1 MSDLLSEQIHH
12 LGDLLGETL
21 IEQEGRG
28 LFERVEEVRHLAKAH
43 RAGDAA
49 AGARLLARIESLPL
63 PEARGVVKAFAA
75 YFQLVNLAEEEER
88 VRILRRRA
96 RESQERGEP
105 MGETMA
111 AAVKR
116 LREEGLSAAEMQA
129 LVSRLLVMPV
139 FTAHPTEAKRRTVLT
154 KLSRIADALRFL
166 DFGTPT
172 PEEAATTFDLV
183 REEVVSLW
191 QTEETRSYRPGV
203 LDEVINGLYYFES
216 TLFDLAPVLVRRL
229 GRALQHEYPGH
240 AFTVGPFLRFGSW
253 IGGDRDGN
261 PYVTA
266 GVTEGTLREHQGL
279 ALRLYQRAMDRM
291 RGLLSTAESFGVSD
305 ALRASLDA
313 DFSLFPDEARRAA
326 DRYPRQVHR
335 QKLAL
340 VYRKLGATL
349 EASGRPWRPDYRPA
363 PGIYETPAAFVA
375 DLAVVQESLLAHR
388 GERLA
393 RGRLQTLREQAELFG
408 FHLAT
413 LDLRQHSDVHAR
425 ALGEMLGRY
434 GLGDDY
440 VDWPEERKAALLTR
454 ELGTTRP
461 LSPAEPDFS
470 EETNE
475 ALAAFRVAR
484 RAHDRLGPAAV
495 DAFIVS
501 MTRGPSDVLA
511 PLLLA
516 QDARCADRLDIVPL
530 FETVKD
536 LHEAPGVMERLFENP
551 AYARHLQ
558 RRRGEQPVMIGYSD
572 SNKDGGYVTANWE
585 LHRAQRALAEAC
597 RRHGV
602 SLLLFHGRGGSVG
615 RGGGPT
621 NRAILAQAP
630 ESVGGR
636 FKLTEQGEAI
646 TNRYSSRDLAERHL
660 EQLVH
665 AVLVTSGSRT
675 RPAPARVAE
684 WEGMMDALSPAAEQA
699 YRSLVHGS
707 PALLRYFRATT
718 PIDEIGFLNLGS
730 RPAWRR
736 AEGRLEDL
744 RAIPWVFAWTQCRVV
759 LPAWFGLG
767 KALAIWAA
775 EDRARWDHLAAA
787 YRDWPF
793 FRTLVDNAQLSLRKA
808 DMLIAGVYSALA
820 TPEES
825 DSVFPRLRAEFELTE
840 AAIRRLTG
848 QKELLDQEP
857 WLQRSI
863 RVRNPYIDPM
873 NYVQVALLK
882 RLRAAREGPEAEALR
897 EAVLLSV
904 NGIAAGLR
912 NTG

>member
-1 MSDLLSEQIHH
+1 VSDPLSEQIHQ

-49 AGARLLARIESLPL
+49 AGAHLLARIESLPL
-63 PEARGVVKAFAA
+63 PEARGIVKAFAA

-96 RESQERGEP
+96 REARERSEP
-105 MGETMA
+105 MGETIA
-111 AAVKR
+111 AAVRR
-116 LREEGLSAAEMQA
+116 LREEGVSADDLQA

-154 KLSRIADALRFL
+154 KLSRIADALRAL
-166 DFGTPT
+166 DFGSPT
-172 PEEAATTFDLV
+172 PEEAESALELV

-203 LDEVINGLYYFES
+203 TDEVINGLYYFES

-229 GRALQHEYPGH
+229 RRALAQEYPGFP
-240 AFTVGPFLRFGSW
+240 FTVGPFLRFGSW

-266 GVTEGTLREHQGL
+266 KVTESTLREHQAL

-305 ALRASLDA
+305 ALRASLHA
-313 DFSLFPDEARRAA
+313 DFALFPDEGRRAV
-326 DRYPRQVHR
+326 DRYPRQAYR

-349 EASGRPWRPDYRPA
+349 EAAGRPWRPDYRPL
-363 PGIYETPAAFVA
+363 PGVYPTQAAFVA

-393 RGRLQTLREQAELFG
+393 RGRIQTLREQAELFG

-413 LDLRQHSDVHAR
+413 LDLRQHADVNRR
-425 ALGEMLGRY
+425 ALAELFARY
-434 GLGDDY
+434 GLAADFAALSESDR
-440 VDWPEERKAALLTR
+440 EALLTR
-454 ELGTTRP
+454 ELATTRP
-461 LSPAEPDFS
+461 LSPAELDFS
-470 EETNE
+470 DETNE
-475 ALAAFRVAR
+475 AIAVFRVAR
-484 RAHDRLGPAAV
+484 RAHVRVGPAAA

-501 MTRGPSDVLA
+501 MTKGPSDVLG

-516 QDARCADRLDIVPL
+516 QDARCADRLDVVPL
-530 FETVKD
+530 FETVED
-536 LHEAPGVMERLFENP
+536 LHSAPAVMGRLFANP
-551 AYARHLQ
+551 AYARHLE
-558 RRRGEQPVMIGYSD
+558 RRSREQPIMIGYSD

-585 LHRAQRALAEAC
+585 LHRAQHALARVC
-597 RRHGV
+597 REHGV

-621 NRAILAQAP
+621 NRAILAQDP

-665 AVLVTSGSRT
+665 AVLVTSAGRA
-675 RPAPARVAE
+675 RPAASRVSE
-684 WEGMMDALSPAAEQA
+684 WEGMMDALSPAAESA

-707 PALLRYFRATT
+707 PSLLRYFRTTT

-730 RPAWRR
+730 RPAWRS
-736 AEGRLEDL
+736 ASGRLDDL

-767 KALAIWAA
+767 TALVTWAA
-775 EDRARWDHLAAA
+775 EDPSRWERLAAA
-787 YRDWPF
+787 YREWTF

-808 DMLIAGVYSALA
+808 DMLIAEVYSALA
-820 TPEES
+820 APEDRS
-825 DSVFPRLRAEFELTE
+825 LVFPRLRAEFELTE
-840 AAIRRLTG
+840 SAIRRLTE
-848 QKELLDQEP
+848 QKELLDQEA

-882 RLRAAREGPEAEALR
+882 RLRAAPEGPEAEALR

>member
-1 MSDLLSEQIHH
+1 VSDPLSEQIHQ
-12 LGDLLGETL
+12 LGDLLGDTL

-49 AGARLLARIESLPL
+49 AGAHLLARIEALPL

-96 RESQERGEP
+96 HEARERGEP
-105 MGETMA
+105 MGETIA
-111 AAVKR
+111 AAVRR
-116 LREEGLSAAEMQA
+116 LREEGVSADEMQA

-154 KLSRIADALRFL
+154 KLSRIADALRSL
-166 DFGTPT
+166 DFGSPT
-172 PEEAATTFDLV
+172 PEEAESALELV

-203 LDEVINGLYYFES
+203 IDEVINGLYYFES

-229 GRALQHEYPGH
+229 RRALAQEYPGPT
-240 AFTVGPFLRFGSW
+240 FTVAPFLRFGSW

-266 GVTEGTLREHQGL
+266 KVTESTLREHKGL
-279 ALRLYQRAMDRM
+279 ALRLYQRSMDGM

-305 ALRASLDA
+305 ALRASLEA
-313 DFSLFPDEARRAA
+313 DFALFPDEGRRAV
-326 DRYPRQVHR
+326 DRYPRQAYR

-349 EASGRPWRPDYRPA
+349 EAAGRPWRPDYRPLA
-363 PGIYETPAAFVA
+363 GAYASAAAFVA

-393 RGRLQTLREQAELFG
+393 RGRIQTLREQAELFG

-413 LDLRQHSDVHAR
+413 LDLRQHADVNRR
-425 ALGEMLGRY
+425 ALGELFARY
-434 GLGDDY
+434 GLAADY
-440 VDWPEERKAALLTR
+440 AGLAEPDREALLTR
-454 ELGTTRP
+454 ELATTRP
-461 LSPAEPDFS
+461 LSPAELDFS

-475 ALAAFRVAR
+475 AVAVFRVAR
-484 RAHDRLGPAAV
+484 RAHVRLGASAV

-501 MTRGPSDVLA
+501 MTKGPSDVLG

-516 QDARCADRLDIVPL
+516 QDARCADRLDVVPL
-530 FETVKD
+530 FETVED
-536 LHEAPGVMERLFENP
+536 LHAAPAVMARLFANP
-551 AYARHLQ
+551 AYARHLE
-558 RRRGEQPVMIGYSD
+558 RRGREQPIMIGYSD

-585 LHRAQRALAEAC
+585 LHRAQHALARVCGE
-597 RRHGV
+597 HGV

-665 AVLVTSGSRT
+665 AVLVTSAGRA
-675 RPAPARVAE
+675 RPAASRVSE
-684 WEGMMDALSPAAEQA
+684 WEGMMDALSPAAEAA

-707 PALLRYFRATT
+707 PSVLRYFRATT

-730 RPAWRR
+730 RPGWRHPG
-736 AEGRLEDL
+736 GRLEDL

-767 KALAIWAA
+767 TALVTWAA
-775 EDRARWDHLAAA
+775 EDPSRWERLAAA
-787 YRDWPF
+787 YREWTF

-808 DMLIAGVYSALA
+808 DMLIAEVYSALA
-820 TPEES
+820 AAEDRS
-825 DSVFPRLRAEFELTE
+825 AVFPRLRAEFELTE
-840 AAIRRLTG
+840 SAIRRLTG
-848 QKELLDQEP
+848 QKELLDHEA

-882 RLRAAREGPEAEALR
+882 RLRAAPDGPEADALR

>member
-1 MSDLLSEQIHH
+1 VSDLLSEQIHR

-21 IEQEGRG
+21 VEQEGRA
-28 LFERVEEVRHLAKAH
+28 LFDRVEEVRHLAKGH
-43 RAGDAA
+43 RAGDAT

-96 RESQERGEP
+96 QDAAARGEP
-105 MGETMA
+105 MGETIA
-111 AAVKR
+111 AAVRR
-116 LREEGLSAAEMQA
+116 LRQEGVPEAAMRE
-129 LVSRLLVMPV
+129 LVARLLVMPV

-166 DFGTPT
+166 DFGSPT
-172 PEEAATTFDLV
+172 PEESADTMALV

-191 QTEETRSYRPGV
+191 QTEETRTYRPGV
-203 LDEVINGLYYFES
+203 IDEVINGLYYFES
-216 TLFDLAPVLVRRL
+216 TLFDLAPVIRRRL
-229 GRALQHEYPGH
+229 RRALEHEYPDASFEVG
-240 AFTVGPFLRFGSW
+240 TVVRFGSW

-266 GVTEGTLREHQGL
+266 RVTEDTLREHQGL
-279 ALRLYQRAMDRM
+279 VLRLYQRALDRM
-291 RGLLSTAESFGVSD
+291 RGLLSTSEGLGTSA
-305 ALRASLDA
+305 ALRDSIEA
-313 DFSLFPDEARRAA
+313 DTAVLPDEARRAR
-326 DRYPRQVHR
+326 DRYPRQPYRV
-335 QKLAL
+335 KMAL

-349 EASGRPWRPDYRPA
+349 ESASRAWRVERRPA
-363 PGIYETPAAFVA
+363 PGAYESPAAFVA
-375 DLAVVQESLLAHR
+375 DLALVQESLLAFR

-393 RGRLQTLREQAELFG
+393 RGRLQTLREQAEVFG

-413 LDLRQHSDVHAR
+413 LDLRQHADVHAR
-425 ALGEMLGRY
+425 ALGEVFARY
-434 GLGDDY
+434 GLGDGY
-440 VDWPEERKAALLTR
+440 AGWPEERRAELLTR
-454 ELGTTRP
+454 ELGSARP
-461 LSPAEPDFS
+461 VAPAEPDFS

-475 ALAAFRVAR
+475 VLSVFRVAR
-484 RAHDRLGPAAV
+484 RAHERMGGPAV
-495 DAFIVS
+495 DSFIVS
-501 MTRGPSDVLA
+501 MTRGESDVLA

-516 QDARCADRLDIVPL
+516 QDAGCAKGLDVVPL

-536 LHEAPGVMERLFENP
+536 LHEAPRVMGRLFENP
-551 AYARHLQ
+551 AYARHLED
-558 RRRGEQPVMIGYSD
+558 RGREQPIMIGYSD
-572 SNKDGGYVTANWE
+572 SNKDGGYVSANWE
-585 LHRAQRALAEAC
+585 LHRAQRALAEVC

-621 NRAILAQAP
+621 NRAILAQP
-630 ESVGGR
+630 SESVGAR
-636 FKLTEQGEAI
+636 LKLTEQGEAI
-646 TNRYSSRDLAERHL
+646 TNRYASRDLAERHL

-665 AVLVTSGSRT
+665 AVLVTSGGRSRPGPE
-675 RPAPARVAE
+675 RAAA
-684 WEGMMDALSPAAEQA
+684 WEAMMDELSPAAEQA
-699 YRSLVHGS
+699 YRSLVHGA

-718 PIDEIGFLNLGS
+718 PVDEIGFLNLGS

-736 AEGRLEDL
+736 AGGRLEDL

-759 LPAWFGLG
+759 LPAWYGLG
-767 KALAIWAA
+767 TALGEWAR
-775 EDRARWDHLAAA
+775 DDPARWEALAAA
-787 YRDWPF
+787 YRDWTF

-808 DMLIAGVYSALA
+808 DMLIAEVYAALA
-820 TPEES
+820 APEDRAE
-825 DSVFPRLRAEFELTE
+825 VFPRLQTEFEKTE
-840 AAIRRLTG
+840 AALRRLTG
-848 QKELLDQEP
+848 QQELLDQEP

-873 NYVQVALLK
+873 NYVQVALLQ
-882 RLRAAREGPEAEALR
+882 RLRAAPEGPEAEALR

>member
-1 MSDLLSEQIHH
+1 MSDLLSEQIHR

-21 IEQEGRG
+21 IEQEGRA

-49 AGARLLARIESLPL
+49 AGAHLLARIESLPL

-96 RESQERGEP
+96 RESQDRGEP
-105 MGETMA
+105 MGETIA
-111 AAVKR
+111 AAVRR
-116 LREEGLSAAEMQA
+116 LREEGVSAAEMQA

-154 KLSRIADALRFL
+154 KLSRIADALHFL
-166 DFGTPT
+166 DFGSPT
-172 PEEAATTFDLV
+172 PEGAADTLELV

-203 LDEVINGLYYFES
+203 IDEVINGLYYFES

-229 GRALQHEYPGH
+229 RQALGREYPG
-240 AFTVGPFLRFGSW
+240 APFALGPFLRFGSW

-266 GVTEGTLREHQGL
+266 QVTEDTLREHQGL

-291 RGLLSTAESFGVSD
+291 RGLLSTPESLGVSEALVRSLEAD
-305 ALRASLDA
+305 AEI
-313 DFSLFPDEARRAA
+313 FPDEFRSAA
-326 DRYPRQVHR
+326 ERYPRQIYR

-340 VYRKLGATL
+340 VYRKLGTTL
-349 EASGRPWRPDYRPA
+349 EASTRPWRPDYRPRPGAYEA
-363 PGIYETPAAFVA
+363 PADFVA
-375 DLAVVQESLLAHR
+375 DLARVQESLRAHR

-393 RGRLQTLREQAELFG
+393 NGRLQTLREQAEVFG

-413 LDLRQHSDVHAR
+413 LDLRQHAEVHAR
-425 ALGEMLGRY
+425 ALGEMCGRY
-434 GLGDDY
+434 GLGEGY
-440 VDWPEERKAALLTR
+440 PGWPEEQKATLLTR
-454 ELGTTRP
+454 ELSTARP

-470 EETNE
+470 EDTNE
-475 ALAAFRVAR
+475 VLAVFRTAR
-484 RAHDRLGPAAV
+484 RAHDRVGPAAV
-495 DAFIVS
+495 DAYIVS

-516 QDARCADRLDIVPL
+516 HDAGCADRLDIVPL
-530 FETVKD
+530 FETVRD
-536 LHEAPGVMERLFENP
+536 LHEAPGVMERLFKNP

-558 RRRGEQPVMIGYSD
+558 RRGGEQPIMIGYSD
-572 SNKDGGYVTANWE
+572 SNKDGGYVSANWE
-585 LHRAQRALAEAC
+585 LQRAQRALAEAC

-646 TNRYSSRDLAERHL
+646 TNRYASRDLAERHL

-665 AVLVTSGSRT
+665 AVLVTSAGRA
-675 RPAPARVAE
+675 RPDPARVAG
-684 WEGMMDALSPAAEQA
+684 WEAMMDALSPAAEQA
-699 YRSLVHGS
+699 YRSFVHGS
-707 PALLRYFRATT
+707 PALLRYFRRTT

-730 RPAWRR
+730 RPAWRQSG
-736 AEGRLEDL
+736 GRLEDL

-759 LPAWFGLG
+759 LPAWYGLG
-767 KALAIWAA
+767 SALHDWAGGDA
-775 EDRARWDHLAAA
+775 ARWDALASA

-808 DMLIAGVYSALA
+808 DMLIAEVYAALA
-820 TPEES
+820 APE
-825 DSVFPRLRAEFELTE
+825 DRALVFPRLRAECTRTE
-840 AAIRRLTG
+840 EAIRRLTG

-882 RLRAAREGPEAEALR
+882 RLRAAPEGPEAEALR